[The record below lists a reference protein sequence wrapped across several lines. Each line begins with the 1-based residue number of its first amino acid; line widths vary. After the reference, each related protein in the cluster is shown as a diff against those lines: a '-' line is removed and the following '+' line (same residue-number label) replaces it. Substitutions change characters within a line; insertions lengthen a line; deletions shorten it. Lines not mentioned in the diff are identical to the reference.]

1 MCMPNNTGT
10 EFVLRPFENLPG
22 EADWVAMRE
31 VVPAATAT
39 ARTTA
44 KYGARDIIIT
54 TALPDERPGLHR
66 KDGAV
71 LIALQGQ
78 GGSGDASR
86 DLAANILDTIELEPG
101 NSLTRVGL
109 PGPGPR
115 LQDVLDRRV
124 GFEVTLQ
131 EDFSFWLDPE
141 QKITPEIKASLEESA
156 ETIIPTVK
164 LKSVDSAYL
173 ATFGSKR
180 YLRWSMA
187 VDEDTLINAIAR
199 LHAKRESAL
208 GKSRFLGAFRSC
220 GIVVPVWDIDSK
232 ATEEDIEELAP
243 ALGERLDA
251 ALEVTEPLTS
261 EERRARAGIISRQVT
276 LR

>member
-1 MCMPNNTGT
+1 MSKNTPS

-22 EADWVAMRE
+22 EADWVALRE
-31 VVPAATAT
+31 VVPAATAS

-44 KYGARDIIIT
+44 EYGARDITVT
-54 TALPDERPGLHR
+54 TVLPEGWPALHR
-66 KDGAV
+66 MDGAI
-71 LIALQGQ
+71 LLALQGL

-86 DLAANILDTIELEPG
+86 DLAASLLEAIELEPG
-101 NSLTRVGL
+101 MPVTRVGL

-115 LQDVLDRRV
+115 LQDVLDLTV
-124 GFEVTLQ
+124 PFEVTLQ
-131 EDFSFWLDPE
+131 EDFGFWLEPKQE
-141 QKITPEIKASLEESA
+141 ITAEIKASLEESA

-164 LKSVDSAYL
+164 LDSVDSAYL
-173 ATFGSKR
+173 ATFGSRR

-187 VDEDTLINAIAR
+187 VDEDALIDAVAR

-232 ATEEDIEELAP
+232 ASVEDLEQLAP
-243 ALGERLDA
+243 EFGERLEK
-251 ALEVTEPLTS
+251 ALAVSEPLNS
-261 EERRARAGIISRQVT
+261 DERRARAGIISRQVT

>member
-1 MCMPNNTGT
+1 MSKNTAP

-22 EADWVAMRE
+22 EADWVALRE

-44 KYGARDIIIT
+44 EYGARDIIVT
-54 TALPDERPGLHR
+54 TALPDGWPGLHR
-66 KDGAV
+66 MDGAI
-71 LIALQGQ
+71 LIALQGH

-86 DLAANILDTIELEPG
+86 DLAANLLDTIALEPG
-101 NSLTRVGL
+101 SSLTRVGL

-115 LQDVLDRRV
+115 LQDVLDLTV
-124 GFEVTLQ
+124 PFEVTLQ
-131 EDFSFWLDPE
+131 EDFRFWLEPKQE
-141 QKITPEIKASLEESA
+141 ITPAIKASLEESA

-164 LKSVDSAYL
+164 LESVDSAYL
-173 ATFGSKR
+173 ATFGSRR

-187 VDEDTLINAIAR
+187 VDEDALIDAIAR

-220 GIVVPVWDIDSK
+220 GIVVPVWDIDSS
-232 ATEEDIEELAP
+232 ASVEDLEELAP
-243 ALGERLDA
+243 VLGERLKV
-251 ALEVTEPLTS
+251 ALENTEPLTS
-261 EERRARAGIISRQVT
+261 DERRARAGIISRQVT

>member
-1 MCMPNNTGT
+1 MSKNTAP
-10 EFVLRPFENLPG
+10 EFVLRPFESLPS
-22 EADWVAMRE
+22 EADWVALRE

-44 KYGARDIIIT
+44 DYGARDVIFT
-54 TALPDERPGLHR
+54 TVLPDGWPGLHR
-66 KDGAV
+66 MDGAI

-86 DLAANILDTIELEPG
+86 DLAANLIDTIELEPG

-124 GFEVTLQ
+124 AFDVTLQ
-131 EDFSFWLDPE
+131 EDFSFWLDPK

-156 ETIIPTVK
+156 DSIIPTVK
-164 LKSVDSAYL
+164 LESVDSAYL
-173 ATFGSKR
+173 ATFGARR
-180 YLRWSMA
+180 YLRWAMA
-187 VDEDTLINAIAR
+187 VDEDALIDAIAR

-220 GIVVPVWDIDSK
+220 GIVVPVWDIDAK
-232 ATEEDIEELAP
+232 ATVEEIEELAP

-251 ALEVTEPLTS
+251 ALAVTEPLTS